1 MSRQKGSSPVLTPV
15 LKPAELLAW
24 ERRALAALRSC
35 SPEAREFQ
43 IDVSQR
49 LGEAEALEAARMP
62 TRPAL
67 RLISG
72 GRT

>member
-1 MSRQKGSSPVLTPV
+1 MSRKEGASPALTPV

-24 ERRALAALRSC
+24 ERRALEALRLC
-35 SPEAREFQ
+35 SPGARELQ

-49 LGEAEALEAARMP
+49 LGKAEALEAAMMR

-67 RLISG
+67 RMIRG